1 MMHKNIYHQ
10 NKGFTL
16 IELLLYVVLASIL
29 LTSLMS
35 FIGLIGA
42 AQVKNKTIS
51 EVTQQG
57 MFVIDTITRSVRS
70 ADSVT
75 QPLPGTS
82 ASSLT
87 ITVPTGASSP
97 TVFSLAAGAV
107 RITEGAGAPV
117 ALTSSQVQVTNL
129 TFTNLTRTGSRPI
142 IRVSTTLNRSATAG
156 LQEYSFQKTF
166 VSSAEMGW

>member
-1 MMHKNIYHQ
+1 MKPHIKHVSNQ
-10 NKGFTL
+10 GFTL

-29 LTSLMS
+29 LTSLMG

-57 MFVIDTITRSVRS
+57 VFIMDTITRTIRS
-70 ADSVT
+70 ADAVT
-75 QPLPGTS
+75 QPLPGAS
-82 ASSLT
+82 AATLT
-87 ITVPTGASSP
+87 VTVPTGANSP
-97 TVFSLAAGAV
+97 TVFSLASGVV
-107 RITEGAGAPV
+107 RMTEGAAAPV

-142 IRVSTTLNRSATAG
+142 IRVSATMNRSATVG
-156 LQEYSFQKTF
+156 LQEYSFEKTF